1 RRVPGGRAGDI
12 RTEREVS
19 VSERDVVRFGP
30 KMLARLREE
39 LGDGGERPD
48 VSRYGVPMCSREEC
62 PEYDGKRCRI
72 LGMRPDAICEPAVM
86 DMAHR
91 LVAAERERAAADA
104 LADIVDSMAWS
115 DRAGPTQRKAARD
128 ALAAYH

>member
-1 RRVPGGRAGDI
+1 
-12 RTEREVS
+12 VS

-30 KMLARLREE
+30 EMLARLREE
-39 LGDGGERPD
+39 LGDDGGRPD

-104 LADIVDSMAWS
+104 LASAIEAVQSS
-115 DRAGPTQRKAARD
+115 DYDGPWVGDACEPVYR
-128 ALAAYH
+128 ALAAYRRVRGEARP